1 MIMYWESLVKNV
13 MWNGM
18 LAAIPIAVAYAFR
31 WVLDKKPTS
40 LRRYATAAALAVIW
54 FVFLPNTC
62 YLLTEWRHFLAA
74 LDSQNLFLQADGDS
88 MVFIKLIL
96 GSLFYFLY
104 SAFGMVAFAMA
115 IRPVERAAINRGLC
129 IRFWGF
135 PFFAAV
141 SLGVYLGLVLRFN
154 SWDLATNPGIVWQSI
169 VEVGGHPRLAAFILA
184 FGAFLWFAYE
194 SLDIWIDGLKYRL
207 TKGKMDA

>member
-1 MIMYWESLVKNV
+1 MVLHWDSILENV
-13 MWNGM
+13 LWNGM
-18 LAAIPIAVAYAFR
+18 LASIPVAVAYAFR

-40 LRRYATAAALAVIW
+40 LRRYAAATALAIIW
-54 FVFLPNTC
+54 LVFLPNTC
-62 YLLTEWRHFLAA
+62 YLLTEWRHYLKL
-74 LDSQNLFLQADGDS
+74 LDTYNLFLRANNDS
-88 MVFIKLIL
+88 ALFILLIL

-104 SAFGMVAFAMA
+104 SAFGMVTFAMA
-115 IRPVERAAINRGLC
+115 VRPMERAALNRGIC

-154 SWDLATNPGIVWQSI
+154 SWDLATNPGIVWRAI
-169 VEVGGHPRLAAFILA
+169 VEIGGQPRLAGFILA
-184 FGAFLWFAYE
+184 FGVFLWIAYE
-194 SLDIWIDGLKYRL
+194 CLDIWIDGLRYRL

>member
-1 MIMYWESLVKNV
+1 
-13 MWNGM
+13 M
-18 LAAIPIAVAYAFR
+18 LAAVPVGVAYAFR

-40 LRRYATAAALAVIW
+40 LRRYATATALAVIW
-54 FVFLPNTC
+54 LIFLPNTC
-62 YLLTEWRHFLAA
+62 YLLTEWRHFLNT
-74 LDSQNLFLQADGDS
+74 LDSQDLFMRANGDGILL
-88 MVFIKLIL
+88 IKLII

-115 IRPVERAAINRGLC
+115 IRPMERAAINRGVC

-154 SWDLATNPGIVWQSI
+154 SWDLAMNPGTVWRSI
-169 VEVGGHPRLAAFILA
+169 VQIGGQPRLAAFILA
-184 FGAFLWFAYE
+184 FGVFLWVAYE
-194 SLDIWIDGLKYRL
+194 TLDIWIDGLKYRI
-207 TKGKMDA
+207 TRGKMDA